1 MEIIFELIRFIKK
14 RKKYVLIPIFLVL
27 LIFGA
32 LLFFSSNT
40 AFAPFIYTLY

>member
-1 MEIIFELIRFIKK
+1 MDVILELIQFIRK
-14 RKKYVLIPIFLVL
+14 RKKYILIPIFLIL
-27 LIFGA
+27 LIFGG

>member
-1 MEIIFELIRFIKK
+1 METIFELIRFIKK
-14 RKKYVLIPIFLVL
+14 KKYILLPIFLVL
-27 LIFGA
+27 LLFGA